1 MNLVIVSC
9 VCIPRTSGRPRP
21 VYTGTGSQQ
30 GKLTRRAPKRQELK
44 VKNLERHGK
53 AQCVPHENQYRS
65 SLSARS
71 TLVAPVVCSSTVTPS
86 GIEGPP
92 GLLDRNELH
101 ADIRVH
107 IAVVCHLK
115 RDKWRIRA
123 LDGVRAEALGLGP
136 MMNPVAREPNL

>member
-9 VCIPRTSGRPRP
+9 VRIARTSGRPRP
-21 VYTGTGSQQ
+21 VYMGTGSRQR
-30 GKLTRRAPKRQELK
+30 KLTRRAPKRQELK

-71 TLVAPVVCSSTVTPS
+71 TLLALVVCSSTVTPS